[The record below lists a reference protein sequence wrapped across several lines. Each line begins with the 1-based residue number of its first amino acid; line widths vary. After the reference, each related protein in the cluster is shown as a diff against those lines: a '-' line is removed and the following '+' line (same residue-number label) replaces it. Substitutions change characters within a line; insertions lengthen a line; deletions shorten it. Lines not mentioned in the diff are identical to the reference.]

1 MIILKNLL
9 RFLKYYFG
17 NFGKKKPVY
26 NNDKNY
32 DFVKKLRQDGFI
44 ISDIY
49 SKKITS
55 GKKLIEYFKLID
67 DKKLDEF
74 IINNQ
79 NASGKNSYKI
89 YITSF
94 FESNL
99 LYQFAN
105 DETILSEVRQYFG
118 INPVIK
124 YISVWADQPNN
135 QVKDNIFTQKFHRD
149 PDDNKLIKIF
159 MYLNKVDMNNGPFT
173 YIKSSHKNPWRNF
186 SGKEYNIDKIYNFYG
201 KNSLC
206 HLIGDPGTIILAD
219 TNGLH
224 CGKKLKN
231 GRRYLITVAYCS
243 DKPRIPIKYPI
254 LQ

>member
-9 RFLKYYFG
+9 RFIKYYFG
-17 NFGKKKPVY
+17 NFVKKKPVY
-26 NNDKNY
+26 DNDKNY
-32 DFVKKLRQDGFI
+32 VFVEKIRQDGYI

-55 GKKLIEYFKLID
+55 GKKLIEYFKLINN
-67 DKKLDEF
+67 KKLDEF
-74 IINNQ
+74 IIDRQ
-79 NASGKNSYKI
+79 NASGKNSFKI
-89 YITSF
+89 YITSL

-105 DETILSEVRQYFG
+105 DETIISEVRQYFG

-135 QVKDNIFTQKFHRD
+135 RVKDNIYTQKFHRD
-149 PDDNKLIKIF
+149 PDDYKLIKIF
-159 MYLNKVDMNNGPFT
+159 MYLNKVEENNGPFT
-173 YIKSSHKNPWRNF
+173 YIKGSHKNPWVNF
-186 SGKEYNIDKIYNFYG
+186 SGDEYDINKIYEVYG
-201 KNSLC
+201 KESICRLTGNV
-206 HLIGDPGTIILAD
+206 GTIIFAD

-224 CGKKLKN
+224 CGQKLKH
-231 GRRYLITVAYCS
+231 GKRYLVTVAYCS
-243 DKPRIPIKYPI
+243 DKPRIPIQYPI